1 MFIVFEGI
9 DGVGKTSLAQKLSH
23 QLNYKFIETPLSELM
38 FNNPQIYAKV
48 VDYIHSYLHG
58 FLRAWFYSFSNLYLS
73 EKYCQE
79 HSTNQRN
86 LITNRYVVSN
96 FAYNSDNYTGNFFA
110 NLFQFLA
117 KPDLTIYL
125 TADLETIKQ
134 RISNRNKDDKDLL
147 QVEYNKN
154 VREPL
159 MLNFLK
165 QNYNAK
171 QVAIINTTNLNLDE
185 VYKKIMD
192 RIQKIQK
199 IQKI

>member
-1 MFIVFEGI
+1 M
-9 DGVGKTSLAQKLSH
+9 
-23 QLNYKFIETPLSELM
+23 
-38 FNNPQIYAKV
+38 
-48 VDYIHSYLHG
+48 
-58 FLRAWFYSFSNLYLS
+58 
-73 EKYCQE
+73 
-79 HSTNQRN
+79 
-86 LITNRYVVSN
+86 
-96 FAYNSDNYTGNFFA
+96 
-110 NLFQFLA
+110 FQFLA

-171 QVAIINTTNLNLDE
+171 QVVIINTTNLNLDE

-199 IQKI
+199 I

>member
-1 MFIVFEGI
+1 M
-9 DGVGKTSLAQKLSH
+9 
-23 QLNYKFIETPLSELM
+23 
-38 FNNPQIYAKV
+38 
-48 VDYIHSYLHG
+48 
-58 FLRAWFYSFSNLYLS
+58 
-73 EKYCQE
+73 
-79 HSTNQRN
+79 
-86 LITNRYVVSN
+86 
-96 FAYNSDNYTGNFFA
+96 
-110 NLFQFLA
+110 FQFLA

-165 QNYNAK
+165 QNYDAK

-199 IQKI
+199 I

>member
-48 VDYIHSYLHG
+48 VDYIHSYLPG

-86 LITNRYVVSN
+86 LITNRYVISN

-192 RIQKIQK
+192 RIQKI
-199 IQKI
+199 

>member
-48 VDYIHSYLHG
+48 VDYIHSYLPG

-192 RIQKIQK
+192 KIQKIQK

>member
-9 DGVGKTSLAQKLSH
+9 DGVGKTSLEQKLSQ

-48 VDYIHSYLHG
+48 VDYIHSYLPG

-73 EKYCQE
+73 EKYCQQ

-165 QNYNAK
+165 QNYNTK

-192 RIQKIQK
+192 RIQKIQNF
-199 IQKI
+199 I

>member
-9 DGVGKTSLAQKLSH
+9 DGVGKTSLEQKLSQ

-48 VDYIHSYLHG
+48 VDYIHSYLPG

-73 EKYCQE
+73 EKYCQQ

-192 RIQKIQK
+192 RIQKIQNF
-199 IQKI
+199 I

>member
-48 VDYIHSYLHG
+48 VDYIHSYLPG

-110 NLFQFLA
+110 NLFQFLT

-192 RIQKIQK
+192 RIQKI
-199 IQKI
+199 

>member
-48 VDYIHSYLHG
+48 VDYIHSYLPG

-86 LITNRYVVSN
+86 LIINRYVVSN

-117 KPDLTIYL
+117 KPDLTIYF

-192 RIQKIQK
+192 RIQKI
-199 IQKI
+199 

>member
-1 MFIVFEGI
+1 MFIIFEGI

-23 QLNYKFIETPLSELM
+23 QLNYKFIETPSSELM

-48 VDYIHSYLHG
+48 VDYIHSYLPG

-192 RIQKIQK
+192 RIQKI
-199 IQKI
+199 

>member
-1 MFIVFEGI
+1 M
-9 DGVGKTSLAQKLSH
+9 
-23 QLNYKFIETPLSELM
+23 
-38 FNNPQIYAKV
+38 
-48 VDYIHSYLHG
+48 
-58 FLRAWFYSFSNLYLS
+58 
-73 EKYCQE
+73 
-79 HSTNQRN
+79 
-86 LITNRYVVSN
+86 
-96 FAYNSDNYTGNFFA
+96 
-110 NLFQFLA
+110 FQFLA

-185 VYKKIMD
+185 VYKKITD

-199 IQKI
+199 I

>member
-9 DGVGKTSLAQKLSH
+9 DGVGKTSLAQKLSQ

-38 FNNPQIYAKV
+38 FNNPQIYVKV
-48 VDYIHSYLHG
+48 VDYIHSYLPG

-192 RIQKIQK
+192 RIQKI
-199 IQKI
+199 

>member
-1 MFIVFEGI
+1 M
-9 DGVGKTSLAQKLSH
+9 
-23 QLNYKFIETPLSELM
+23 
-38 FNNPQIYAKV
+38 
-48 VDYIHSYLHG
+48 
-58 FLRAWFYSFSNLYLS
+58 
-73 EKYCQE
+73 
-79 HSTNQRN
+79 
-86 LITNRYVVSN
+86 
-96 FAYNSDNYTGNFFA
+96 
-110 NLFQFLA
+110 FQFLA

-185 VYKKIMD
+185 VYKKIID

-199 IQKI
+199 I

>member
-48 VDYIHSYLHG
+48 VDYIHSYLPG
-58 FLRAWFYSFSNLYLS
+58 FLRDWFYSFSNLYLS

-96 FAYNSDNYTGNFFA
+96 FAYNSDNYTENFFA

-117 KPDLTIYL
+117 KPDLIIYL

-165 QNYNAK
+165 HNYNAK

-192 RIQKIQK
+192 RIQKI
-199 IQKI
+199 

>member
-38 FNNPQIYAKV
+38 FNNPQLYAKV
-48 VDYIHSYLHG
+48 VDYIHSYLPG

-110 NLFQFLA
+110 NLFQFLV

-199 IQKI
+199 I

>member
-48 VDYIHSYLHG
+48 VDYIHSYLPG

-171 QVAIINTTNLNLDE
+171 QVVIINTTNLNLDE

-192 RIQKIQK
+192 RIQKI
-199 IQKI
+199 

>member
-1 MFIVFEGI
+1 M
-9 DGVGKTSLAQKLSH
+9 
-23 QLNYKFIETPLSELM
+23 
-38 FNNPQIYAKV
+38 
-48 VDYIHSYLHG
+48 
-58 FLRAWFYSFSNLYLS
+58 
-73 EKYCQE
+73 
-79 HSTNQRN
+79 
-86 LITNRYVVSN
+86 
-96 FAYNSDNYTGNFFA
+96 
-110 NLFQFLA
+110 FQFLA

-134 RISNRNKDDKDLL
+134 RISNINKDDKDLL

-192 RIQKIQK
+192 RIQKI
-199 IQKI
+199 

>member
-48 VDYIHSYLHG
+48 VDYIHSYLPG

-110 NLFQFLA
+110 NLFQFLT

>member
-48 VDYIHSYLHG
+48 VDYIHSYLPG

-185 VYKKIMD
+185 VYKKITD

>member
-48 VDYIHSYLHG
+48 VDYIHSYLPG

-154 VREPL
+154 VRELL

-185 VYKKIMD
+185 VYKKITD

>member
-48 VDYIHSYLHG
+48 VDYIHSYLPG

-86 LITNRYVVSN
+86 LIINRYVVSN
-96 FAYNSDNYTGNFFA
+96 FAYNSDNYMGNFFA

>member
-1 MFIVFEGI
+1 M
-9 DGVGKTSLAQKLSH
+9 
-23 QLNYKFIETPLSELM
+23 
-38 FNNPQIYAKV
+38 
-48 VDYIHSYLHG
+48 
-58 FLRAWFYSFSNLYLS
+58 
-73 EKYCQE
+73 
-79 HSTNQRN
+79 
-86 LITNRYVVSN
+86 
-96 FAYNSDNYTGNFFA
+96 
-110 NLFQFLA
+110 FQFLA

-165 QNYNAK
+165 QNYDAK

-192 RIQKIQK
+192 RIQKI
-199 IQKI
+199 